1 MCVLY
6 YSYQDIRRIEYKA
19 YNNCKLQATH
29 RENSHRKKRQGIAAI
44 DRLEARTHNSF
55 RSWDTIMCL
64 CGVESLQES
73 LLYIANYESVHP
85 FVCVVTQ
92 QFDTLS

>member
-1 MCVLY
+1 MRTLL
-6 YSYQDIRRIEYKA
+6 QLDIGRIAFKA
-19 YNNCKLQATH
+19 HDNCKLRATH
-29 RENSHRKKRQGIAAI
+29 RENSHAKKDEGLLPVL
-44 DRLEARTHNSF
+44 LEARTHNSF
-55 RSWDTIMCL
+55 RSWDNIMCL

-73 LLYIANYESVHP
+73 PLYIANYESVHP